1 MNRLRHTYI
10 YTLVLVLGALLT
22 STSCVRDYDS
32 LEEDDG
38 KTYLSLTLSLA
49 PSGNDELRV
58 QGDDYSINSD
68 KTNRED
74 YVNDLRIFL
83 IQDGVIKKNV
93 FFTNLVPKSAYTDWS
108 KGSEEDGISYKYQ
121 KGKAQVTFKLK
132 EFELGYYDLVV
143 VANEGAYTNRASLD
157 PGPDYH
163 EKYDNEKWR
172 EIAAEEAL
180 KKALKEAKTLDDLKQ
195 IRIPVTRRFSD
206 THQGRRYNQSNPYID
221 VISPMTAEY
230 EHIDFT
236 GGGTKDNPRQIE
248 LSNPYGRT
256 KGIEL
261 LRTFAKVELLY
272 KKCIWLSWDEN
283 GKEELKWIGPWR
295 FQHPYGPHIYD
306 MPKNVSLF
314 PIQEYSS
321 AHAQDTVVSFLG
333 RESDQYMARTGP
345 QKRFIIGYDKIAEK
359 VRKEGVPI
367 GGGYLLDY
375 RMYFYIPEKL
385 VPEGPDETVK
395 PLYLWFIWYHY
406 SGFRPWLDIAS
417 NNHQLRAETKCYFDV
432 LNIKNRENNKDRG
445 EDYVK
450 RIPGSFDPSDKSV
463 YRNRLYKITLTP
475 KDVQPPAGNG
485 EAFE

>member
-10 YTLVLVLGALLT
+10 YTLVLVLGSLLT
-22 STSCVRDYDS
+22 CASCVRDYNT

-38 KTYLSLTLSLA
+38 NKYLTLTLSLA

-93 FFTNLVPKSAYTDWS
+93 FFTNLVPKYAYMDWS
-108 KGSEEDGISYKYQ
+108 KGSEEDGVSYKYQ

-132 EFELGYYDLVV
+132 EFELGYYDLIV

-230 EHIDFT
+230 EHVDFT
-236 GGGTKDNPRQIE
+236 EGGTKGNPRQIE

-283 GKEELKWIGPWR
+283 GKEQLRWIGPWR
-295 FQHPYGPHIYD
+295 FIHPYGPHIYQ
-306 MPKNVSLF
+306 MPKDVSLF
-314 PIQEYSS
+314 PIQKYSS
-321 AHAQDTVVSFLG
+321 AQDTVVGFLG
-333 RESDQYMARTGP
+333 RESDEYVRP
-345 QKRFIIGYDKIAEK
+345 QERFVVGYSEIASK

-375 RMYFYIPEKL
+375 KMYFYIPEKL
-385 VPEGPDETVK
+385 VPKGSDETVK

-406 SGFRPWLDIAS
+406 GDFRPWLDIAAGS
-417 NNHQLRAETKCYFDV
+417 HQLRAETRCYFDL
-432 LNIKNRENNKDRG
+432 LNDNDKA

-450 RIPGSFDPSDKSV
+450 RTGSFDPSNKSV
-463 YRNRLYKITLTP
+463 FRNRLYKITLTP
-475 KDVQPPAGNG
+475 QEVEPPAGNG
-485 EAFE
+485 KAFE

>member
-10 YTLVLVLGALLT
+10 YTLLLVLGSLLT
-22 STSCVRDYDS
+22 STSCVRDYNS
-32 LEEDDG
+32 LEGEDDG
-38 KTYLSLTLSLA
+38 NKYLSLTLSLA
-49 PSGNDELRV
+49 PNGNDGLRV

-68 KTNRED
+68 KEHRED

-93 FFTNLVPKSAYTDWS
+93 FFTNLVPKYAYTDWS
-108 KGSEEDGISYKYQ
+108 KGSEEDGVSYKYQ

-230 EHIDFT
+230 EHVDFT
-236 GGGTKDNPRQIE
+236 EGGTKGNPRQIE

-283 GKEELKWIGPWR
+283 GKEQLKWIGPWR
-295 FQHPYGPHIYD
+295 FQHPYGPHLYD
-306 MPKNVSLF
+306 IPKDVSLF

-321 AHAQDTVVSFLG
+321 AQDTVVGFLG
-333 RESDQYMARTGP
+333 RESDQYVLHTGP
-345 QKRFIIGYDKIAEK
+345 QKRFIVGYSEIASK

-375 RMYFYIPEKL
+375 KMYFYVPEKL

-395 PLYLWFIWYHY
+395 PSYLWFIWYYY
-406 SGFRPWLDIAS
+406 SDFRPWLDIAS
-417 NNHQLRAETKCYFDV
+417 NNAQLRAEEKCYFDN
-432 LNIKNRENNKDRG
+432 LNGKDGDKNKDRG

-450 RIPGSFDPSDKSV
+450 PTDTFKPSGKSV

>member
-10 YTLVLVLGALLT
+10 YTLLLVLGSLLT
-22 STSCVRDYDS
+22 STSCVRDYNS

-38 KTYLSLTLSLA
+38 NKYLSLTLSLA
-49 PSGNDELRV
+49 PSGNDGLRV

-68 KTNRED
+68 KEHRED

-93 FFTNLVPKSAYTDWS
+93 FFTNLVPKYAYMDWS
-108 KGSEEDGISYKYQ
+108 KGSEEDGVSYKYQ

-230 EHIDFT
+230 EHVDFS
-236 GGGTKDNPRQIE
+236 GGGTKGNPRQIE
-248 LSNPYGRT
+248 LSNPYGST

-283 GKEELKWIGPWR
+283 GKEQLKWIGPWR
-295 FQHPYGPHIYD
+295 FQHPYGPHLYD
-306 MPKNVSLF
+306 IPKDVSLF

-321 AHAQDTVVSFLG
+321 AQDTVVGFLG
-333 RESDQYMARTGP
+333 RESDQYVLHTGP
-345 QKRFIIGYDKIAEK
+345 QKRFIVGYSEIASK

-375 RMYFYIPEKL
+375 KMYFYVPEKL

-395 PLYLWFIWYHY
+395 PSYLWFIWYYY
-406 SGFRPWLDIAS
+406 SDFRPWLDIAS
-417 NNHQLRAETKCYFDV
+417 NNAQLRAEEKCYFDN
-432 LNIKNRENNKDRG
+432 LNGTDDNKNKDRG
-445 EDYVK
+445 EDYIK
-450 RIPGSFDPSDKSV
+450 PTATFKPSGKSV

>member
-10 YTLVLVLGALLT
+10 YTLVLVLGSLLT
-22 STSCVRDYDS
+22 TTSCVRDYNS
-32 LEEDDG
+32 LEGEDDG
-38 KTYLSLTLSLA
+38 NKYLSLTLSLA
-49 PSGNDELRV
+49 PSGNDGLRV

-68 KTNRED
+68 KEHRED

-93 FFTNLVPKSAYTDWS
+93 FFTNLIPKYAYMDWS
-108 KGSEEDGISYKYQ
+108 KGSEEDGVSYKYQ

-283 GKEELKWIGPWR
+283 GKEQLKWIGPWR
-295 FQHPYGPHIYD
+295 FQHPYGPHLYD
-306 MPKNVSLF
+306 IPKDVSLF

-321 AHAQDTVVSFLG
+321 AQDTVVGFLG
-333 RESDQYMARTGP
+333 RESDQYVLHTGP
-345 QKRFIIGYDKIAEK
+345 QKRFIVGYSEIASK

-375 RMYFYIPEKL
+375 KMYFYVPEKL

-395 PLYLWFIWYHY
+395 PSYLWFIWYYY
-406 SGFRPWLDIAS
+406 SDFRPWLDIAS
-417 NNHQLRAETKCYFDV
+417 NNAQLRAEEKCYFDV
-432 LNIKNRENNKDRG
+432 LNDKDNDRG

-450 RIPGSFDPSDKSV
+450 PTDTFKPSGKSV

>member
-10 YTLVLVLGALLT
+10 YTLVLVLGAILA
-22 STSCVRDYDS
+22 STSCVRDYNS
-32 LEEDDG
+32 LECEDDG
-38 KTYLSLTLSLA
+38 NKYLSLTLSLA
-49 PSGNDELRV
+49 PNGNDGLRV

-68 KTNRED
+68 KEHRED

-83 IQDGVIKKNV
+83 IQDGKIKKNV
-93 FFTNLVPKSAYTDWS
+93 FFTNLVPKYAYTDWS

-230 EHIDFT
+230 EHVDFT
-236 GGGTKDNPRQIE
+236 GGGTKGNPRQIE

-283 GKEELKWIGPWR
+283 GKEQLKWIGPWR
-295 FQHPYGPHIYD
+295 FQHPYGPHLYD
-306 MPKNVSLF
+306 IPKDVSLF

-321 AHAQDTVVSFLG
+321 AQDTVVGFLG
-333 RESDQYMARTGP
+333 RESDQYVLHTGP
-345 QKRFIIGYDKIAEK
+345 QKRFIVGYSEIASK

-375 RMYFYIPEKL
+375 KMYFYVPEKL

-395 PLYLWFIWYHY
+395 PSYLWFIWYYY
-406 SGFRPWLDIAS
+406 SDFRPWLDIAS
-417 NNHQLRAETKCYFDV
+417 NNAQLRAEEKCYFDN
-432 LNIKNRENNKDRG
+432 LNGKDGDKNKDRG
-445 EDYVK
+445 EDYIK
-450 RIPGSFDPSDKSV
+450 PTATFNPSGKSV

>member
-10 YTLVLVLGALLT
+10 YTLVLVLGSLLT
-22 STSCVRDYDS
+22 TTSCVRDYNS
-32 LEEDDG
+32 LEGEDDG
-38 KTYLSLTLSLA
+38 NKYLSLTLSLA
-49 PSGNDELRV
+49 PNGNDGLRV

-83 IQDGVIKKNV
+83 IQDGKIKKNV
-93 FFTNLVPKSAYTDWS
+93 FFTNLVPKYAYTDWS

-230 EHIDFT
+230 EHVDFT
-236 GGGTKDNPRQIE
+236 GGGTKGNPRQIE

-283 GKEELKWIGPWR
+283 GKEQLKWIGPWR
-295 FQHPYGPHIYD
+295 FQHPYGPHLYD
-306 MPKNVSLF
+306 IPKDVSLF

-321 AHAQDTVVSFLG
+321 AQDTVVGFLG
-333 RESDQYMARTGP
+333 RESDQYVLHTGP
-345 QKRFIIGYDKIAEK
+345 QKRFIVGYSEIASK

-375 RMYFYIPEKL
+375 KMYFYVPEKL

-395 PLYLWFIWYHY
+395 PSYLWFIWYYY
-406 SGFRPWLDIAS
+406 SDFRPWLDIAS
-417 NNHQLRAETKCYFDV
+417 NNAQLRAEEKCYFDV
-432 LNIKNRENNKDRG
+432 LNDKDNDKG

-450 RIPGSFDPSDKSV
+450 PTDTFKPSGKSV

>member
-295 FQHPYGPHIYD
+295 FQHPYGPHIYQ
-306 MPKNVSLF
+306 MPKDVSLF

-321 AHAQDTVVSFLG
+321 AQDTVSSFLG

>member
-10 YTLVLVLGALLT
+10 YTLVLVLGSLLT
-22 STSCVRDYDS
+22 STSCVRDYNS
-32 LEEDDG
+32 LEGEDDG
-38 KTYLSLTLSLA
+38 NKYLSLTLSLA
-49 PSGNDELRV
+49 PNGNDGLRV

-68 KTNRED
+68 KEHRED

-93 FFTNLVPKSAYTDWS
+93 FFTNLVPKYAYMDWS
-108 KGSEEDGISYKYQ
+108 KGSEEDGVSYKYQ

-230 EHIDFT
+230 EHVDFT
-236 GGGTKDNPRQIE
+236 GGGTKGNPRQIE

-283 GKEELKWIGPWR
+283 GKEQLKWIGPWR
-295 FQHPYGPHIYD
+295 FQHPYGPHLYD
-306 MPKNVSLF
+306 IPKDVSLF

-321 AHAQDTVVSFLG
+321 AQDTVVGFLG
-333 RESDQYMARTGP
+333 RESDQYVLHTGP
-345 QKRFIIGYDKIAEK
+345 QKRFIVGYSEIASK

-375 RMYFYIPEKL
+375 KMYFYVPEKL

-395 PLYLWFIWYHY
+395 PSYLWFIWYYY
-406 SGFRPWLDIAS
+406 SDFRPWLDIAS
-417 NNHQLRAETKCYFDV
+417 NNAQLRAEEKCYFDV
-432 LNIKNRENNKDRG
+432 LNDKDNDKG
-445 EDYVK
+445 EDYIK
-450 RIPGSFDPSDKSV
+450 PTDTFKPSGKSV

>member
-132 EFELGYYDLVV
+132 ESELGYYDLVV

-295 FQHPYGPHIYD
+295 FQHPYGPHIYQ
-306 MPKNVSLF
+306 MPKDVSLF

-321 AHAQDTVVSFLG
+321 AQDTVSSFLG

>member
-1 MNRLRHTYI
+1 MNRLRHIHI
-10 YTLVLVLGALLT
+10 YTLLFTLGTLLT
-22 STSCVRDYDS
+22 STSCVRDYNS
-32 LEEDDG
+32 LEEEDDG
-38 KTYLSLTLSLA
+38 NKYLSLTFSLA
-49 PSGNDELRV
+49 PSGNDELRR

-68 KTNRED
+68 KEHRED

-83 IQDGVIKKNV
+83 IQGGVIKKNV
-93 FFTNLVPKSAYTDWS
+93 FFTNLVPKYAYNDYS
-108 KGSEEDGISYKYQ
+108 EGSEDDGISYKYQ
-121 KGKAQVTFKLK
+121 SGKAQITFRLA
-132 EFELGYYDLVV
+132 ESELGYYDLVV

-163 EKYDNEKWR
+163 EKYDNEIGR
-172 EIAAEEAL
+172 EIAAEKAL
-180 KKALKEAKTLDDLKQ
+180 KKALTEAKTLDDLKE

-230 EHIDFT
+230 EHVDFT
-236 GGGTKDNPRQIE
+236 EGGTKDHPRQIQ
-248 LSNPYGRT
+248 LSNPHGLT
-256 KGIEL
+256 TGVEL
-261 LRTFAKVELLY
+261 LRTFAKVELIY

-295 FQHPYGPHIYD
+295 FQHPYGPHIYQ
-306 MPKNVSLF
+306 MPKDVSLF

-321 AHAQDTVVSFLG
+321 AQDTVSSFLG

-417 NNHQLRAETKCYFDV
+417 NNHQLRAETRCYFDV
-432 LNIKNRENNKDRG
+432 LNDNDKA
-445 EDYVK
+445 EDYVE
-450 RIPGSFDPSDKSV
+450 RTGSFNPSSKSV

-475 KDVQPPAGNG
+475 TDVQPPAGNG
-485 EAFE
+485 EAFDE

>member
-1 MNRLRHTYI
+1 MNRLRHIHI
-10 YTLVLVLGALLT
+10 YTLLFTLGALLT
-22 STSCVRDYDS
+22 STSCVRDYNS
-32 LEEDDG
+32 LGEEDDG
-38 KTYLSLTLSLA
+38 NKYLSLTFSLA
-49 PSGNDELRV
+49 PSGDEGLRV

-83 IQDGVIKKNV
+83 IQNGIIKKNV
-93 FFTNLVPKSAYTDWS
+93 FFTNLAPRPAYDYST
-108 KGSEEDGISYKYQ
+108 GSEDDGISYKY
-121 KGKAQVTFKLK
+121 KSGKAQITFRLTESK
-132 EFELGYYDLVV
+132 LGYYDLVV

-157 PGPDYH
+157 PGPDRH

-172 EIAAEEAL
+172 EIDAEKAL
-180 KKALKEAKTLDDLKQ
+180 KKALTEAKTLDDLKK

-230 EHIDFT
+230 EHVDFT
-236 GGGTKDNPRQIE
+236 EGGTKDHPRQIQ
-248 LSNPYGRT
+248 LHNPYGRT
-256 KGIEL
+256 TGIEL
-261 LRTFAKVELLY
+261 LRTFAKVELIY

-306 MPKNVSLF
+306 MPKDVSLF
-314 PIQEYSS
+314 PIQDYSS
-321 AHAQDTVVSFLG
+321 AQDTVSSFLG

-475 KDVQPPAGNG
+475 QDVQPPAGNG
-485 EAFE
+485 EAFDE

>member
-295 FQHPYGPHIYD
+295 FQHPYGPHIYQ
-306 MPKNVSLF
+306 MPKDVSLF

-321 AHAQDTVVSFLG
+321 AQDTVSSFLG

-395 PLYLWFIWYHY
+395 PLYLWFIWYYY
-406 SGFRPWLDIAS
+406 SDFRPWLDIAS
-417 NNHQLRAETKCYFDV
+417 NNAQLRAEEKLYFDV
-432 LNIKNRENNKDRG
+432 LNDKDNDKAK
-445 EDYVK
+445 DYVK
-450 RIPGSFDPSDKSV
+450 PTDTFKPSSKSV

>member
-1 MNRLRHTYI
+1 MNRLRHTHI
-10 YTLVLVLGALLT
+10 YTLLLVLGALL
-22 STSCVRDYDS
+22 SYTSCVRDYNS
-32 LEEDDG
+32 LEGEDDG
-38 KTYLSLTLSLA
+38 NKYLSLTLSLA
-49 PSGNDELRV
+49 PNGNDGLRV

-68 KTNRED
+68 KEHRED

-93 FFTNLVPKSAYTDWS
+93 FFTNLVPKSAYIDWS

-230 EHIDFT
+230 EHVDFT
-236 GGGTKDNPRQIE
+236 EGGTKGNPRQIE

-283 GKEELKWIGPWR
+283 GKEQLKWIGPWR
-295 FQHPYGPHIYD
+295 FQHPYGPHLYD
-306 MPKNVSLF
+306 IPKDVSLF

-321 AHAQDTVVSFLG
+321 AQDTVVGFLG
-333 RESDQYMARTGP
+333 RESDQYVLHTGP
-345 QKRFIIGYDKIAEK
+345 QKRFIVGYSEIASK

-375 RMYFYIPEKL
+375 KMYFYVPEKL

-395 PLYLWFIWYHY
+395 PSYLWFIWYYY
-406 SGFRPWLDIAS
+406 SDFRPWLDIAS
-417 NNHQLRAETKCYFDV
+417 NNAQLRAEEKCYFDN
-432 LNIKNRENNKDRG
+432 LNGKDGDKNKDRG
-445 EDYVK
+445 EDYVNPTDTFK
-450 RIPGSFDPSDKSV
+450 PSGKSV

>member
-10 YTLVLVLGALLT
+10 YTLLFTLGTLLT
-22 STSCVRDYDS
+22 CTSCVRDYNS
-32 LEEDDG
+32 LGEEDDG
-38 KTYLSLTLSLA
+38 NKYLSLTFSLA
-49 PSGNDELRV
+49 PSGDEGLRV

-93 FFTNLVPKSAYTDWS
+93 FFTNLAPRPAYDYST
-108 KGSEEDGISYKYQ
+108 GSEDDGISYKYQ
-121 KGKAQVTFKLK
+121 SGKAQITFRLA
-132 EFELGYYDLVV
+132 ESELGYYDLVV

-163 EKYDNEKWR
+163 EKYDNEIGR
-172 EIAAEEAL
+172 EIAAEKAL
-180 KKALKEAKTLDDLKQ
+180 KKALSEAKTLDDLKN

-230 EHIDFT
+230 EHVDFT
-236 GGGTKDNPRQIE
+236 EGGTKDHPRQIQ
-248 LSNPYGRT
+248 LSNPHGLT
-256 KGIEL
+256 TGVEL
-261 LRTFAKVELLY
+261 LRTFAKVELIY

-295 FQHPYGPHIYD
+295 FQHPYGPHIYQ
-306 MPKNVSLF
+306 MPKDVSLF
-314 PIQEYSS
+314 PIQKYSS
-321 AHAQDTVVSFLG
+321 AQDTVSSFLG

-359 VRKEGVPI
+359 VRTEGVPM

-395 PLYLWFIWYHY
+395 PLYLWFIWYYY

-417 NNHQLRAETKCYFDV
+417 NNHQLRAETRCYFDV
-432 LNIKNRENNKDRG
+432 LNDNDKA
-445 EDYVK
+445 EDYVE
-450 RIPGSFDPSDKSV
+450 RTGSFNPSSKSV

-475 KDVQPPAGNG
+475 TDVQPPAGNG
-485 EAFE
+485 EAFDE

>member
-1 MNRLRHTYI
+1 MNRPRHTYI
-10 YTLVLVLGALLT
+10 YTLLFTLGTLLT
-22 STSCVRDYDS
+22 CASCVRDYNS
-32 LEEDDG
+32 LGEEDDG
-38 KTYLSLTLSLA
+38 NKYLSLTFSLA
-49 PSGNDELRV
+49 PSGNDELRM

-83 IQDGVIKKNV
+83 IQDGIIKKNV
-93 FFTNLVPKSAYTDWS
+93 FFTNLAPRPAYDYST
-108 KGSEEDGISYKYQ
+108 GSEDDGISYKY
-121 KGKAQVTFKLK
+121 KSGKAQITFRLTDS
-132 EFELGYYDLVV
+132 ELGYYDLVV

-157 PGPDYH
+157 PGPDRH

-172 EIAAEEAL
+172 EIDAEKAL
-180 KKALKEAKTLDDLKQ
+180 KKALTEAKTLDDLKT

-230 EHIDFT
+230 KHVDFT
-236 GGGTKDNPRQIE
+236 EGGPKSYPRQIQ
-248 LSNPYGRT
+248 LPNPHGRT
-256 KGIEL
+256 TGIEL
-261 LRTFAKVELLY
+261 LRTFAKVELIY

-306 MPKNVSLF
+306 MPKDVSLF
-314 PIQEYSS
+314 PIQDYSS
-321 AHAQDTVVSFLG
+321 AQDTVSSFLG

-395 PLYLWFIWYHY
+395 PLYLWFIWYYY
-406 SGFRPWLDIAS
+406 SDFRPWLDIAS
-417 NNHQLRAETKCYFDV
+417 NNHQLRAETKCYFDN
-432 LNIKNRENNKDRG
+432 LNGKDGDKNKDRG

-450 RIPGSFDPSDKSV
+450 PSDTFKPSGKSV

-485 EAFE
+485 EAFDE

>member
-10 YTLVLVLGALLT
+10 YTLVLVLGSLLT
-22 STSCVRDYDS
+22 STSCVRDYNS
-32 LEEDDG
+32 LEGEDDG
-38 KTYLSLTLSLA
+38 NKYLSLTLSLA

-68 KTNRED
+68 KEHRED

-93 FFTNLVPKSAYTDWS
+93 FFTNLVPKYAYTDWS

-230 EHIDFT
+230 KHVDFT
-236 GGGTKDNPRQIE
+236 EGGTKDNPRQIE

-283 GKEELKWIGPWR
+283 GKEQLKWIGPWR
-295 FQHPYGPHIYD
+295 FQHPYGPHLYD
-306 MPKNVSLF
+306 IPKDVSLF

-321 AHAQDTVVSFLG
+321 AQDTVVRFLG
-333 RESDQYMARTGP
+333 RESDQYVLHTGP
-345 QKRFIIGYDKIAEK
+345 QKRFIVGYSEIASK

-375 RMYFYIPEKL
+375 KMYFYVPEKL

-395 PLYLWFIWYHY
+395 PSYLWFIWYYY
-406 SGFRPWLDIAS
+406 SDFRPWLDIAS
-417 NNHQLRAETKCYFDV
+417 NNAQLRAEEKCYFDN
-432 LNIKNRENNKDRG
+432 LNGTDDNKNKDRG
-445 EDYVK
+445 EDY
-450 RIPGSFDPSDKSV
+450 ITPTATFNPSGKSV

>member
-10 YTLVLVLGALLT
+10 YTLVLVLGSLLT
-22 STSCVRDYDS
+22 CASCVRDYNS

-38 KTYLSLTLSLA
+38 NKYLSLTLSLA
-49 PSGNDELRV
+49 PSGNEGLRM
-58 QGDDYSINSD
+58 QGEDYSINSD

-83 IQDGVIKKNV
+83 IQDGEIKKNV
-93 FFTNLVPKSAYTDWS
+93 FFTNLAPRPAYDYS
-108 KGSEEDGISYKYQ
+108 EGSEDDGISYKY
-121 KGKAQVTFKLK
+121 KSGKAQITFRIT
-132 EFELGYYDLVV
+132 ESELGYYDLVV
-143 VANEGAYTNRASLD
+143 VANEGAYMNRQSLN
-157 PGPDYH
+157 PGNIPS
-163 EKYDNEKWR
+163 EQKPYDR
-172 EIAAEEAL
+172 EFEREAEADAAL
-180 KKALKEAKTLDDLKQ
+180 RKALREAKTLEDLKE

-206 THQGRRYNQSNPYID
+206 THQGLRYNQSNPYID

-295 FQHPYGPHIYD
+295 FQHPYGPHIYQ
-306 MPKNVSLF
+306 MPKDVSLF

-321 AHAQDTVVSFLG
+321 AQDTVSSFLG

-432 LNIKNRENNKDRG
+432 LNDKDNDKAA
-445 EDYVK
+445 EYVV
-450 RIPGSFDPSDKSV
+450 RTGTFNPSSKSV

-475 KDVQPPAGNG
+475 TDVQPPAGNG
-485 EAFE
+485 EAFDE

>member
-10 YTLVLVLGALLT
+10 YTLVLVLGSLLT
-22 STSCVRDYDS
+22 TTSCVRDYNS
-32 LEEDDG
+32 LEGEDDG
-38 KTYLSLTLSLA
+38 NKYLSLTLSLA
-49 PSGNDELRV
+49 PSGNDGLRV

-68 KTNRED
+68 KEHRED

-93 FFTNLVPKSAYTDWS
+93 FFTNLIPKYAYMDWS
-108 KGSEEDGISYKYQ
+108 KGSEEDGVSYKYQ

-230 EHIDFT
+230 EHVDFT

-283 GKEELKWIGPWR
+283 GKEQLKWIGPWR
-295 FQHPYGPHIYD
+295 FQHPYGPHLYD
-306 MPKNVSLF
+306 IPKDVSLF

-321 AHAQDTVVSFLG
+321 AQDTVVGFLG
-333 RESDQYMARTGP
+333 RESDQYVLHTGP
-345 QKRFIIGYDKIAEK
+345 QKRFIVGYSEIASK

-375 RMYFYIPEKL
+375 KMYFYVPEKL

-395 PLYLWFIWYHY
+395 PSYLWFIWYYY
-406 SGFRPWLDIAS
+406 SDFRPWLDIAS
-417 NNHQLRAETKCYFDV
+417 NNAQLRAEEKCYFDV
-432 LNIKNRENNKDRG
+432 LNDKDNDRG

-450 RIPGSFDPSDKSV
+450 PTDTFKPSGKSV

>member
-10 YTLVLVLGALLT
+10 YTLVLVLGSLLT
-22 STSCVRDYDS
+22 STSCVRDYNS
-32 LEEDDG
+32 LEGEDDG
-38 KTYLSLTLSLA
+38 NKYLSLTLSLA
-49 PSGNDELRV
+49 PNGNDGLRV

-93 FFTNLVPKSAYTDWS
+93 FFTNLVPKYAYMDWS
-108 KGSEEDGISYKYQ
+108 KGSEEDGVSYKYQ

-230 EHIDFT
+230 EHVDFT
-236 GGGTKDNPRQIE
+236 GGGTKGNPRQIE

-283 GKEELKWIGPWR
+283 GKEQLKWIGPWR
-295 FQHPYGPHIYD
+295 FQHPYGPHLYD
-306 MPKNVSLF
+306 IPKDVSLF

-321 AHAQDTVVSFLG
+321 AQDTVVGFLG
-333 RESDQYMARTGP
+333 RESDQYVLHTGP
-345 QKRFIIGYDKIAEK
+345 QKRFIVGYSEIASK

-375 RMYFYIPEKL
+375 KMYFYVPEKL

-395 PLYLWFIWYHY
+395 PSYLWFIWYYY
-406 SGFRPWLDIAS
+406 SDFRPWLDIAS
-417 NNHQLRAETKCYFDV
+417 NNAQLRAEEKCYFDV
-432 LNIKNRENNKDRG
+432 LNDKDNDKG
-445 EDYVK
+445 EDYIK
-450 RIPGSFDPSDKSV
+450 PTDTFKPSGKSV